1 MAMLTESGLRRLI
14 KEELRKALKEEMHQP
29 EGLSKLNLFLQK
41 LASVDANLAR
51 QLSSVMVKQNVPPT
65 DDVAFG
71 DYGTGDLEVYTRKGG
86 LIGRVP
92 RDLANK
98 LGIVK

>member
-1 MAMLTESGLRRLI
+1 MKITEARIRQVI
-14 KEELRKALKEEMHQP
+14 KEELHQP

-71 DYGTGDLEVYTRKGG
+71 DYGKGDLEVYTRNGG
-86 LIGRVP
+86 LLGRVP

-98 LGIVK
+98 LGIEVIK